1 MFCHASHF
9 FIKFHLF
16 YVFFQDITI
25 KKNNPGLALANTMSF
40 MDDNMG
46 ESGGSGLTPV
56 QQKVMK
62 ILESN
67 PSETGPSRQFIMKH
81 FQPNQHREVKYVF

>member
-1 MFCHASHF
+1 
-9 FIKFHLF
+9 
-16 YVFFQDITI
+16 
-25 KKNNPGLALANTMSF
+25 MSF

-46 ESGGSGLTPV
+46 ESGASGLTPV

-67 PSETGPSRQFIMKH
+67 PSEHGPSRQFILKH
-81 FQPNQHREVKYVF
+81 FPANQHREVKYAFPFYYFSN